1 MGSFVFTLSW
11 LAFCY
16 ACIRMIERR
25 PIPFAYLTDGSTYGA
40 SASRAL
46 EISTALV
53 PAAPR
58 RESLR
63 LRPDRFSGR
72 IGRSN
77 PRAASELGE
86 E

>member
-11 LAFCY
+11 LAFCC

-46 EISTALV
+46 EISYRV
-53 PAAPR
+53 GSSRGRAANR
-58 RESLR
+58 CVCDQIVSRAEFAGVIR
-63 LRPDRFSGR
+63 GR
-72 IGRSN
+72 GRS
-77 PRAASELGE
+77 
-86 E
+86 